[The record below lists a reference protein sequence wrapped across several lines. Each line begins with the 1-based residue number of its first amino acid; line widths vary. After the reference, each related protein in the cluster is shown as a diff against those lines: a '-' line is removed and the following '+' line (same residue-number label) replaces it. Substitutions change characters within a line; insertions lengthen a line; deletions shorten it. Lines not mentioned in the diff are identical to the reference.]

1 MNAKSENNELRLKQ
15 TKTFHYNSSPIKI
28 YPTNNEM
35 ELGVSMMFPLQVI
48 IPALTDAS
56 FWWLVIVFLII
67 ALIAVIVIGFLF
79 AFPIAA
85 LAAIVTYFLTGSLV
99 DAGIVFLV
107 VALISE
113 AIGNLAG
120 YGRKRT
126 VVVHE
131 EHHEH

>member
-1 MNAKSENNELRLKQ
+1 MIFS
-15 TKTFHYNSSPIKI
+15 
-28 YPTNNEM
+28 
-35 ELGVSMMFPLQVI
+35 LQVALP
-48 IPALTDAS
+48 PAGS
-56 FWWLVIVFLII
+56 FWWLAIVFLII

-85 LAAIVTYFLTGSLV
+85 LAAIITYFLTGGSIHSLTGGSLL

-107 VALISE
+107 VALISA

-120 YGRKRT
+120 YGHRHHDV

-131 EHHEH
+131 EHHDDRHHDDDD

>member
-1 MNAKSENNELRLKQ
+1 
-15 TKTFHYNSSPIKI
+15 
-28 YPTNNEM
+28 
-35 ELGVSMMFPLQVI
+35 MFPLQII
-48 IPALTDAS
+48 IPSLSDAS

-67 ALIAVIVIGFLF
+67 ALIAVVVIGFLF

-85 LAAIVTYFLTGSLV
+85 LAAIITYFLTGSLV

-107 VALISE
+107 VALISA

-126 VVVHE
+126 VIVHE
-131 EHHEH
+131 EHHD